1 MGQGLSSVA
10 VVGGGTTAPPYAH
23 QHHARP
29 RRALPPLEW
38 EPPELEPEQ
47 EPESEL
53 LQLGRD

>member
-23 QHHARP
+23 QHHVRP